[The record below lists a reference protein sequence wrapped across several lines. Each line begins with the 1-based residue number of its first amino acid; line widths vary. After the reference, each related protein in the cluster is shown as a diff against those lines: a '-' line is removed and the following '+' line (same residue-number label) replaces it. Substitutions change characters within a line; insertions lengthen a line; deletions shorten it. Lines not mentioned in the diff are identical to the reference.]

1 MGENKDKTAD
11 RITEAYKEI
20 RKLILFHRLSPGT
33 PIIQA
38 RMADDLGHSRATL
51 RAALQRLAQEGYV
64 VETELGT
71 YSRFVVASLTVEDM
85 QELFAIVGALEGV
98 AIRQV
103 AALPPEERE
112 ELARRM
118 EGLNARVLR
127 MVEDGGVDPDEA
139 NRSDTAFHSAFINMA
154 TGSRL
159 LTQLRSIRPQVD
171 RYRDLY
177 LVRVAGQMRV
187 LGAPEHQAIVDAI
200 RCGDPERAQ
209 KAVEDHWRAGAGRLQ
224 EFIQEMGEHRGYA
237 GD

>member
-11 RITEAYKEI
+11 RITEAYHEI

-85 QELFAIVGALEGV
+85 QELYAVVGALEGV

-103 AALPPEERE
+103 AALPLEERE
-112 ELARRM
+112 ELVQRM
-118 EGLNARVLR
+118 EALNARVLR
-127 MVEDGGVDPDEA
+127 MVEEGGVDPDVA
-139 NRSDTAFHSAFINMA
+139 HRSDTAFHAAFIAKA

-159 LTQLRSIRPQVD
+159 VTQLLSIRPQVD
-171 RYRDLY
+171 RYRDFY
-177 LVRVAGQMRV
+177 LNRVAGQMRV
-187 LGAPEHQAIVDAI
+187 LGAPEHQAIMDAI
-200 RCGDPERAQ
+200 RSGDPDRAQ
-209 KAVEDHWRAGAGRLQ
+209 RSVEEHWRNGAGRLR
-224 EFIQEMGEHRGYA
+224 EIIREIGEHRGYA
-237 GD
+237 GG